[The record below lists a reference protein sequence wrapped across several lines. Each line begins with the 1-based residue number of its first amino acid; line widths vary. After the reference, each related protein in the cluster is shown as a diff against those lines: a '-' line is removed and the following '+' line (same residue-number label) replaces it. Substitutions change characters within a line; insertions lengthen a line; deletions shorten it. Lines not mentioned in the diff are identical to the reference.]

1 MCQESNVA
9 EIESQALCY
18 FRFFVYREY
27 REMRFL
33 GNPRIGVYGKF
44 SHRYGE
50 LQQLSR
56 GSFARVWQ
64 QTASDSEPARIKQAF
79 ADLTGLTLK
88 EVEEAFRQGEWQP
101 ITSVVKTFGG
111 PKHADIVLHT
121 LRLGD
126 AIAAGRW
133 ADLVPQELAVLRD
146 IRHNCPRPAR
156 SDFKSLQEDLAS
168 LDLPTPA
175 CCLLDSL

>member
-1 MCQESNVA
+1 MCRESNVA

-18 FRFFVYREY
+18 YRFFVYREY

-33 GNPRIGVYGKF
+33 GNPRIGVYDKF
-44 SHRYGE
+44 SRRYSE
-50 LQQLSR
+50 LQQLAR
-56 GSFARVWQ
+56 GSFASLWH
-64 QTASDSEPARIKQAF
+64 QTALERDPVRISQAF
-79 ADLTGLTLK
+79 ADLTGLTL
-88 EVEEAFRQGEWQP
+88 EGVEEAFRRGEWQP
-101 ITSVVKTFGG
+101 VKSVVKTFGG

-156 SDFKSLQEDLAS
+156 SDFKSLQEDLVS
-168 LDLPTPA
+168 LDLTAPA
-175 CCLLDSL
+175 CCLLDGL